1 MKPIDGPFT
10 HIIVGAGSA
19 GCLLANR
26 LSARPENNVLLVEAG
41 GWDQGFWL
49 KLPVGYFRSINNP
62 SVSRHFATTP
72 CEGTA
77 DRSIDWPRGKV
88 VGGSSSINGLIF
100 IRGQK
105 DTVDEW
111 AALGNN
117 GWSFNEI
124 LPYFG
129 ALKHLP
135 DHHHNIMEAMA
146 SFRSR
151 NFAMTIPI
159 ARPGCGQPA
168 SLACPAMMISMVSP
182 HMA

>member
-41 GWDQGFWL
+41 GWIDWL

-72 CEGTA
+72 SEGTA
-77 DRSIDWPRGKV
+77 GRSIDWPRGKV

-105 DTVDEW
+105 DTFDSGRHLETGAGPRLMFCPTF
-111 AALGNN
+111 AA
-117 GWSFNEI
+117 WVIHRTAVTISWK
-124 LPYFG
+124 PWR
-129 ALKHLP
+129 
-135 DHHHNIMEAMA
+135 A
-146 SFRSR
+146 SGLATSQ
-151 NFAMTIPI
+151 
-159 ARPGCGQPA
+159 RPSLLRGLAAVSQPVWPT
-168 SLACPAMMISMVSP
+168 LQ
-182 HMA
+182 